1 MIVFLWLCASLILF
15 LIAREVLQ
23 FYTWLGDLRRA
34 REKFSADTQRFGT
47 AGPGALR

>member
-1 MIVFLWLCASLILF
+1 MMVFLWLCVGLILF

-34 REKFSADTQRFGT
+34 REKYSAEARRFGT
-47 AGPGALR
+47 AGPGAVR